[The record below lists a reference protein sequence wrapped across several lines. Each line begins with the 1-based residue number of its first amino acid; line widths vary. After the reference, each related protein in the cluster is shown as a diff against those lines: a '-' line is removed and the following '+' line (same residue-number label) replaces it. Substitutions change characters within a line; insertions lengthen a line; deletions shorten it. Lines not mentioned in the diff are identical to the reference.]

1 MEIGLGILGI
11 GWEKNVKLNHS
22 SISTTFMENK
32 DSHITKHLI
41 NKSLISFTIKFSS
54 FLILRIN

>member
-1 MEIGLGILGI
+1 MEIGLGMLGI
-11 GWEKNVKLNHS
+11 GWGKYEELKHS

-32 DSHITKHLI
+32 DSHITKHLV